1 VCLLGGVAD
10 VRHQVAAVC
19 FMMLDLLN
27 SDVSQKIATYD
38 ATHFSKSDSKAF
50 RRHDFVQRT
59 TGGFVSGN

>member
-1 VCLLGGVAD
+1 
-10 VRHQVAAVC
+10 
-19 FMMLDLLN
+19 MMLDLLN

-38 ATHFSKSDSKAF
+38 AIHFSKSDSKAF